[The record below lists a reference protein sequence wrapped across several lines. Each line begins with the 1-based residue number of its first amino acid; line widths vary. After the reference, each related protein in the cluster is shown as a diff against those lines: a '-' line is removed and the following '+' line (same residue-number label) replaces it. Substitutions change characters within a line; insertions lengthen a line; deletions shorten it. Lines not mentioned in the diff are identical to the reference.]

1 MAPHLT
7 HRPVSRHAQPAP
19 QVVPCSWQ
27 TGGPL
32 RLASDRARIDNEVPV
47 TIELVERLPHTSG
60 KIKHVISDVAR
71 D

>member
-1 MAPHLT
+1 
-7 HRPVSRHAQPAP
+7 
-19 QVVPCSWQ
+19 
-27 TGGPL
+27 
-32 RLASDRARIDNEVPV
+32 V